1 VTRDG
6 KSQGEK
12 YLMTGYRIQDT
23 GYRIQDTRCRMQ
35 DKARGRIKF
44 HPAYLKDTF
53 FQ

>member
-23 GYRIQDTRCRMQ
+23 GYKMQ
-35 DKARGRIKF
+35 DAG
-44 HPAYLKDTF
+44 
-53 FQ
+53 

>member
-12 YLMTGYRIQDT
+12 YLMT